1 MNPQIVE
8 RFRAYCKKERR
19 DYSVQMEIIL
29 EEWLAQHETGVEYRH
44 GAHEVLR
51 VAESSPTIKKKEIK
65 K

>member
-8 RFRAYCKKERR
+8 RFKAYSKKERR

-44 GAHEVLR
+44 GVHEVLK
-51 VAESSPTIKKKEIK
+51 VAEEHPIQKRRKP
-65 K
+65 